1 MNTKLWVL
9 LAILGFATM
18 TSAQPVPNYVPAN
31 GLVGWWPF
39 NGNANDIS
47 GNDRHGTVSGAVLT
61 NDRTGAPN
69 RAYYFD
75 GFNDL
80 ISLSPLNVSFA
91 NGLTVSVWCKLVQST
106 GNAQF
111 LVARGN
117 DNTVGH
123 FHVQY
128 NQQAY
133 AQRFGGGI
141 NQWTTTPGIYSTG
154 TYPTPHNG
162 WHHVVYTFDNNKE
175 SLYVDCNLVGEIIF
189 PTQIANSPSPLL
201 FGNGYDTYN
210 NNYRVRG
217 SVDDI
222 GIWNR
227 ALSKE
232 EIKTLYYQTAWNSN
246 TEISQTSCDSYTWPA
261 TGQTYTQ
268 SGTYT
273 KSLIGACGCD
283 STITLNLTIQDAIT
297 VSISDTICE
306 GQSYTLPDGLEVS
319 TGGTYTS
326 ILNTAQ
332 NCDSIIT
339 IQLVEIQA
347 PTSAEVYIV
356 PDPAVTVEG
365 AAILLNVVSNQTPP
379 LRYEWSPADGLSCND
394 CPAPEFNGVRSSTYQ
409 VTITDANGCTAIAST
424 NVEVL
429 ENYPIYIPNAFSPNG
444 DNINDVW
451 EILGN
456 KAAIERWEIQIFDR
470 WGEMV
475 YKSKSL
481 DFQWNGVFRGK
492 PVHNGVYTY
501 VLKIVG
507 NNQSSSKVFSGTIT
521 VLK

>member
-9 LAILGFATM
+9 LAISGFATM
-18 TSAQPVPNYVPAN
+18 TSAQPLPDYVPAN

-39 NGNANDIS
+39 SGNANDMS
-47 GNDRHGTVSGAVLT
+47 GNGRHGSVNGAVLT
-61 NDRTGAPN
+61 NDRTGASN
-69 RAYYFD
+69 TAYYFD
-75 GFNDL
+75 GFDDL
-80 ISLSPLNVSFA
+80 ISLSPLNISFA

-128 NQQAY
+128 NQQLY

-175 SLYVDCNLVGEIIF
+175 SLYVDCNLVGEITF

-232 EIKTLYYQTAWNSN
+232 EIRKLHYLTTWNSS
-246 TEISQTSCDSYTWPA
+246 TQIAHSACDSYTWPA

-273 KSLIGACGCD
+273 QSLIGACGCD
-283 STITLNLTIQDAIT
+283 STVTLNLTIQDVIT
-297 VSISDTICE
+297 VFVADTICE
-306 GQSYTLPDGLEVS
+306 GQIYTLPDGVEVNS
-319 TGGTYTS
+319 GGTYTS
-326 ILNTAQ
+326 TLSTA

-339 IQLVEIQA
+339 VQLVELQA
-347 PTSAEVYIV
+347 PSNLEVFII
-356 PDPAVTVEG
+356 PNPAITVEG
-365 AAILLNVVSNQTPP
+365 ASIRLNVVSNQTPP
-379 LRYEWSPADGLSCND
+379 LRYEWSPVEGLSCSD
-394 CPAPEFNGVRSSTYQ
+394 CRDPEFNGVRTNNYQ
-409 VTITDANGCTAIAST
+409 VTITDANGCTAFASA

-456 KAAIERWEIQIFDR
+456 KEAIERWEIQIFDR
-470 WGEMV
+470 WGELV
-475 YKSKSL
+475 FKSEDL
-481 DFQWNGVFRGK
+481 DFQWNGIFRGK
-492 PVHNGVYTY
+492 PIHIGVYTY

-507 NNQSSSKVFSGTIT
+507 NNQTSSRVFSGSIT
-521 VLK
+521 VLQ